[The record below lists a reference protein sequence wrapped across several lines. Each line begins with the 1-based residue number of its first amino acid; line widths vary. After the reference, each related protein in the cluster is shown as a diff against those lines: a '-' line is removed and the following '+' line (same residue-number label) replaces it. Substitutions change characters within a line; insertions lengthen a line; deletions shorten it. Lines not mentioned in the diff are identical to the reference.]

1 MLKAKQRGG
10 NRLAGSLPMMVETEG
25 DRNSHPAAC
34 PLCGLANTER
44 IYTRT
49 AYQQV
54 WHLARCSS
62 CGLHFT
68 DPPPT
73 QREMHSFYE
82 GDYHTELQN
91 PAFMDRAFGPKYRR
105 YLNFVSPHLRANA
118 ATLDVGCATGLFPKM
133 LKDAGYQAEGIELN
147 TASAA
152 WGRENYRVPI
162 QEGTLEDLL
171 VSSRKFDLI
180 SMTDVLEHTL
190 SPPAEVHKVHGLLNE
205 GGHFLVTFPDILSPS
220 SRYLR
225 ALSKLIGREWAWTT
239 CHIPQ
244 HTWEFSYATA
254 LRLFRK
260 GGFELVAFRRSQTF
274 SFELSKFGLLC
285 LPANLAAL
293 SGVDRYAGN
302 QMEFLLKRVS

>member
-1 MLKAKQRGG
+1 
-10 NRLAGSLPMMVETEG
+10 
-25 DRNSHPAAC
+25 
-34 PLCGLANTER
+34 
-44 IYTRT
+44 
-49 AYQQV
+49 
-54 WHLARCSS
+54 
-62 CGLHFT
+62 
-68 DPPPT
+68 
-73 QREMHSFYE
+73 
-82 GDYHTELQN
+82 
-91 PAFMDRAFGPKYRR
+91 
-105 YLNFVSPHLRANA
+105 
-118 ATLDVGCATGLFPKM
+118 
-133 LKDAGYQAEGIELN
+133 
-147 TASAA
+147 
-152 WGRENYRVPI
+152 
-162 QEGTLEDLL
+162 
-171 VSSRKFDLI
+171 
-180 SMTDVLEHTL
+180 
-190 SPPAEVHKVHGLLNE
+190 VHKVHGLLNE

>member
-1 MLKAKQRGG
+1 MLKAKQHGGRG
-10 NRLAGSLPMMVETEG
+10 LAGSVAIMVENHG
-25 DRNSHPAAC
+25 DRNSQPTAC
-34 PLCGLANTER
+34 PLCGLLRAHR
-44 IYTRT
+44 IFTRT

-68 DPPPT
+68 DPAPT
-73 QREMHSFYE
+73 ESEIRSFYE

-91 PAFMDRAFGPKYRR
+91 PAFMDQAFAPKYNR
-105 YLNFVSPHLRANA
+105 YLSMVRPHLSADA

-133 LKDAGYQAEGIELN
+133 LKDAGFRAEGIELN
-147 TASAA
+147 PASAA
-152 WGRENYRVPI
+152 WGREHYRVPI
-162 QEGTLEDLL
+162 HEGMLDDLL
-171 VSSRKFDLI
+171 LSSRKFDLI

-190 SPPAEVHKVHGLLNE
+190 SPPAEVRRVHGLLNE

-225 ALSKLIGREWAWTT
+225 ALSRVIGREWAWTT

-244 HTWEFSYATA
+244 HTWEFSYRTA
-254 LRLFRK
+254 LRLFTQ
-260 GGFELVAFRRSQTF
+260 GGFELVAFRRSQAF
-274 SFELSKFGLLC
+274 SFELSKVGVLS

-293 SGVDRYAGN
+293 PGVNRYAGN
-302 QMEFLLKRVS
+302 QMEFLLRQAP

>member
-10 NRLAGSLPMMVETEG
+10 NRLAGSLAMMLENHG
-25 DRNSHPAAC
+25 DRNSQPVAC
-34 PLCGLANTER
+34 PLCGRSSTER
-44 IYTRT
+44 IFTRT

-73 QREMHSFYE
+73 EIEIRGFYG
-82 GDYHTELQN
+82 GDYHTELKN
-91 PAFMDRAFGPKYRR
+91 PGFMDRAFAPKYKR
-105 YLNFVSPHLRANA
+105 YLNFVTPHLRANA
-118 ATLDVGCATGLFPKM
+118 ATLDVGCATGLFPRM
-133 LKDAGYQAEGIELN
+133 LKDAGYRAEGIELN
-147 TASAA
+147 SASVA
-152 WGRENYRVPI
+152 WGRENYGVPI
-162 QEGTLEDLL
+162 HEGLLDDLG
-171 VSSRKFDLI
+171 VSSHKFDLI

-190 SPPAEVHKVHGLLNE
+190 SPPAEVHKVYDLLNE

-225 ALSKLIGREWAWTT
+225 ALSKSMNREWAWTT

-244 HTWEFSYATA
+244 HTWEFSYRTA
-254 LRLFRK
+254 LRLFTN
-260 GGFELVAFRRSQTF
+260 GGFELVAFRRSQKF

-293 SGVDRYAGN
+293 PGVDRYAGN
-302 QMEFLLKRVS
+302 QMEFLLKRKT